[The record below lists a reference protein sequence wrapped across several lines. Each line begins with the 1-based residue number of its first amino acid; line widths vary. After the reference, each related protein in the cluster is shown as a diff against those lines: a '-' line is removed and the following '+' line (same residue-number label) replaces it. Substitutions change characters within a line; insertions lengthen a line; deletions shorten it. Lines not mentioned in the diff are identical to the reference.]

1 MDQVMTIEEI
11 ENQFTDEWILVVDP
25 DLDDQ
30 LKVQSGS
37 VVWHSQSRNE
47 VYRKAK
53 EMRPKNFALLFTG
66 KIPHD
71 MEIVL

>member
-11 ENQFTDEWILVVDP
+11 EKQFTDEWVLIVDP
-25 DLDDQ
+25 HLDDQ

-37 VVWHSQSRNE
+37 VAWHSQNRDD

-53 EMRPKNFALLFTG
+53 EMRPLNFAMLFTG